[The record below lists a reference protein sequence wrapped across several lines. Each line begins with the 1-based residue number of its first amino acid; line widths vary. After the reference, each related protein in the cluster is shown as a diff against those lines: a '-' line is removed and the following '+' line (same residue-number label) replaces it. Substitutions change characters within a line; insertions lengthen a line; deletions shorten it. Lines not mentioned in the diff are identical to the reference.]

1 MSIHGKALNNKYAIV
16 FGIAGGYYL
25 TQEYDNTFLTVIVC
39 IICVLILMFIFDKI
53 LY

>member
-25 TQEYDNTFLTVIVC
+25 RHYPVK
-39 IICVLILMFIFDKI
+39 CVS
-53 LY
+53 